1 MCGMCGQVGVC
12 CSQDRFPGTWPPHGP
27 HTWAQGVKQFSISP
41 SQPDL
46 QSASAVQFMILPVG
60 AKSFQEAMKMGTEV
74 NANV

>member
-1 MCGMCGQVGVC
+1 MWNVWAGGGLLLSGSIPWHMAA
-12 CSQDRFPGTWPPHGP
+12 TWTLHLGSRRCEK
-27 HTWAQGVKQFSISP
+27 VLSP

-74 NANV
+74 NVNV

>member
-27 HTWAQGVKQFSISP
+27 RNLGSRCETVLSIT
-41 SQPDL
+41 QPDL
-46 QSASAVQFMILPVG
+46 QSTSAVQFMILPVG